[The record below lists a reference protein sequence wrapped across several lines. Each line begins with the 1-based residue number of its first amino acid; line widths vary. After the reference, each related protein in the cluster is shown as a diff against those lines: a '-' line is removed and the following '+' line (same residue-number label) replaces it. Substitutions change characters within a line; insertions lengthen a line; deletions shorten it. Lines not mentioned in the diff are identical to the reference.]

1 MRDDGRVWKA
11 IGQRFTVLRRRL
23 ELTQVELAQR
33 AGVSRGVIQRIEHG
47 NWTSIQ
53 VGRLDR
59 VASALGARLQIL
71 LTWNGE
77 QLDRLVDAGHAELQN
92 AFAQL
97 LIAAGWLVAVEVSF
111 NHYGERG
118 RYDILA
124 YHPASGILLV
134 IEVKTGI
141 GDVQA
146 TLGTLDVKVR
156 LARDVATTQG
166 WSQVSAVVPVL
177 VLADERQQ
185 HRLVAAHA
193 ALFSRFGLRGRSG
206 RAWLK
211 APTLGPTGLL
221 TYLRLTNARMV
232 SVRKASRGQRVR
244 KPGPRTTN
252 VPADEQMSSIGVSS
266 AP

>member
-1 MRDDGRVWKA
+1 MMLCVWKVV
-11 IGQRFTVLRRRL
+11 GQRFLVLRRRL
-23 ELTQVELAQR
+23 GLTQLDLAQL
-33 AGVSRGVIQRIEHG
+33 AGVSRAAVQRIEHG
-47 NWTSIQ
+47 EWQSVQ
-53 VGRLDR
+53 VGRVEQ
-59 VASALGARLQIL
+59 VAAALGARLQIL

-97 LIAAGWLVAVEVSF
+97 LTAAGWLVAVEVSF
-111 NHYGERG
+111 NHHGERG
-118 RYDILA
+118 LHDLLA
-124 YHPASGILLV
+124 FHPASGILLV
-134 IEVKTGI
+134 IEIKTAI

-156 LARDVATTQG
+156 LALDAAATQG
-166 WSQVSAVVPVL
+166 WADVSAVVPVL

-193 ALFSRFGLRGRSG
+193 ALFSRFALRGRAA

-211 APTLGPTGLL
+211 APSFGATGML
-221 TYLRLTNARMV
+221 TYLPLTNARVV

-244 KPGPRTTN
+244 KPARRPSDG
-252 VPADEQMSSIGVSS
+252 
-266 AP
+266 